1 MVAELKSH
9 VLRRDEK
16 GMFGIPFKRLLGAGV
31 GAVVI
36 FMVARILFPIGAIPF
51 GLVGFIG
58 LLILSA
64 QSGGLSLYTRLL
76 YRVRGWLI
84 IAAASQPDSRIA
96 QAAETLELPIHL
108 VMLDGTHVYAPPEKA
123 VEAEAELSQWE
134 TYAAPDEGGQGLV
147 FVEEV

>member
-36 FMVARILFPIGAIPF
+36 FMVARIVFPIGAIPF
-51 GLVGFIG
+51 GFVGFIG

-84 IAAASQPDSRIA
+84 IAAARQPNSFVA
-96 QAAETLELPIHL
+96 QIAETLELPVHL
-108 VMLDGTHVYAPPEKA
+108 VVLDGTQVYAPPEKA
-123 VEAEAELSQWE
+123 VEVDLSQWE
-134 TYAAPDEGGQGLV
+134 TYAAPDEDGQGLV

>member
-31 GAVVI
+31 GGVVF
-36 FMVARILFPIGAIPF
+36 FMVARFIMPLGAIPLGF
-51 GLVGFIG
+51 GGFIA

-84 IAAASQPDSRIA
+84 IVAASQPNSFIA
-96 QAAETLELPIHL
+96 QAAETLELPTHL
-108 VMLDGTHVYAPPEKA
+108 VVLDGAQVYAPPEKA
-123 VEAEAELSQWE
+123 VEVDLSQWE
-134 TYAAPDEGGQGLV
+134 TYAAPDEDGQGLV

>member
-31 GAVVI
+31 GGVVI

-51 GLVGFIG
+51 GFVGFIG
-58 LLILSA
+58 LPILSA

-84 IAAASQPDSRIA
+84 IAAASQPDSLMA
-96 QAAETLELPIHL
+96 QVAETLELPTHL
-108 VMLDGTHVYAPPEKA
+108 VMLDGAQVYAPPEKA
-123 VEAEAELSQWE
+123 VEVDLSQWE
-134 TYAAPDEGGQGLV
+134 TFAAPDEDGQGLV

>member
-31 GAVVI
+31 GGVVI

-51 GLVGFIG
+51 GFVGFIG

-84 IAAASQPDSRIA
+84 IAAASQPDSLIA
-96 QAAETLELPIHL
+96 QVAETMELPTHL
-108 VMLDGTHVYAPPEKA
+108 VMLDGAQVYAPPEKA
-123 VEAEAELSQWE
+123 VEVDLSQWE
-134 TYAAPDEGGQGLV
+134 TYAAPDEDGQGLV

>member
-31 GAVVI
+31 GGVVI

-51 GLVGFIG
+51 GFVGFIG

-76 YRVRGWLI
+76 YRLRGWLI
-84 IAAASQPDSRIA
+84 IAAAAKPDGRLA
-96 QAAETLELPIHL
+96 QVVETLELPTHL
-108 VMLDGTHVYAPPEKA
+108 VRLDGAQVYAPPEKA
-123 VEAEAELSQWE
+123 VEVDLSQWE
-134 TYAAPDEGGQGLV
+134 TYAAPDEDGQGLV

>member
-31 GAVVI
+31 GGVVV
-36 FMVARILFPIGAIPF
+36 FMVARFIMPLGAIPLGF
-51 GLVGFIG
+51 GGFIA

-84 IAAASQPDSRIA
+84 IVAASQPHSLIA
-96 QAAETLELPIHL
+96 QVAETLELPTHL
-108 VMLDGTHVYAPPEKA
+108 VLLDGTHVYAPPEKA
-123 VEAEAELSQWE
+123 VEVDLSQWE
-134 TYAAPDEGGQGLV
+134 TYAAPDEDGQGLV

>member
-36 FMVARILFPIGAIPF
+36 FMVIRIVLPIGAVPVGII
-51 GLVGFIG
+51 GFIA

-64 QSGGLSLYTRLL
+64 QRGGLSLYTRLL

-84 IAAASQPDSRIA
+84 IAAARQPSSLAGQI
-96 QAAETLELPIHL
+96 AETLELPIHL
-108 VMLDGTHVYAPPEKA
+108 VVLDGAQVYAPPEKA
-123 VEAEAELSQWE
+123 VEVDLSQWE
-134 TYAAPDEGGQGLV
+134 TYAAPDEAGQGLI
-147 FVEEV
+147 FVEEA

>member
-16 GMFGIPFKRLLGAGV
+16 GMLGIPFKRLLGAGV
-31 GAVVI
+31 GAVML
-36 FMVARILFPIGAIPF
+36 FMAVRFVLPIAALPA

-58 LLILSA
+58 LLILLA

-84 IAAASQPDSRIA
+84 IAAASQPDSLIGQLA
-96 QAAETLELPIHL
+96 DTLELPTHL
-108 VMLDGTHVYAPPEKA
+108 VVLDGELVFAP
-123 VEAEAELSQWE
+123 VGQVLDVNLSEWE
-134 TYAAPDEGGQGLV
+134 TYAAPDEGGQGLL

>member
-36 FMVARILFPIGAIPF
+36 FMVARFIMPLGAIPLGF
-51 GLVGFIG
+51 GGFIT

-84 IAAASQPDSRIA
+84 IMAASQPHSLIA
-96 QAAETLELPIHL
+96 QAAETLELPTHL
-108 VMLDGTHVYAPPEKA
+108 VILDGAQVYAPPEKA
-123 VEAEAELSQWE
+123 VEIDLSQWE
-134 TYAAPDEGGQGLV
+134 TYAAPDEDGQGLV

>member
-31 GAVVI
+31 GGVVI

-51 GLVGFIG
+51 GFVGFIG

-84 IAAASQPDSRIA
+84 IAAAQQPDSLIA
-96 QAAETLELPIHL
+96 QMAETLELPTHL
-108 VMLDGTHVYAPPEKA
+108 VMLDGWQVYAPPEKA
-123 VEAEAELSQWE
+123 VEVDLSQWE
-134 TYAAPDEGGQGLV
+134 TYAAPDEDGQGLV

>member
-31 GAVVI
+31 GGVVI
-36 FMVARILFPIGAIPF
+36 FMVARIVFPIGAIPF
-51 GLVGFIG
+51 GFVGFIG

-84 IAAASQPDSRIA
+84 IAAAQQPDSLIA
-96 QAAETLELPIHL
+96 QVAETLELPTHL
-108 VMLDGTHVYAPPEKA
+108 VMLDGAQVYAPPEKA
-123 VEAEAELSQWE
+123 VEVDLSQWE
-134 TYAAPDEGGQGLV
+134 TYAAPDEDGQGLV

>member
-1 MVAELKSH
+1 MVAEFKSH

-36 FMVARILFPIGAIPF
+36 FMIARIVFPIGAIPF
-51 GLVGFIG
+51 GFVGFIG

-64 QSGGLSLYTRLL
+64 QRGGLSLYTRLL
-76 YRVRGWLI
+76 YRVRGWFI
-84 IAAASQPDSRIA
+84 IAAASQPDSLIA

-108 VMLDGTHVYAPPEKA
+108 VMLDGTQVYAPPEKA
-123 VEAEAELSQWE
+123 VEVDLSQWE
-134 TYAAPDEGGQGLV
+134 TYAAPDEDGQGLV

>member
-36 FMVARILFPIGAIPF
+36 FMVARFIMPLGAIPLGF
-51 GLVGFIG
+51 GGFIT

-84 IAAASQPDSRIA
+84 IMATSQPNSLIA
-96 QAAETLELPIHL
+96 QAAETLELPTHL
-108 VMLDGTHVYAPPEKA
+108 VILDGAQVYAPPEKA
-123 VEAEAELSQWE
+123 VEIDLSQWE
-134 TYAAPDEGGQGLV
+134 TYAAPDEDGQGLV
-147 FVEEV
+147 FVEEM

>member
-36 FMVARILFPIGAIPF
+36 FMVARIVFPIGAIPF

-76 YRVRGWLI
+76 YRVRGWFI
-84 IAAASQPDSRIA
+84 IVAASQPDSLIA
-96 QAAETLELPIHL
+96 QVAETLELPTHL
-108 VMLDGTHVYAPPEKA
+108 VMLDGAQVYAPPEKA
-123 VEAEAELSQWE
+123 VEVDLSQWE
-134 TYAAPDEGGQGLV
+134 TYAAPDEDGQGLV

>member
-16 GMFGIPFKRLLGAGV
+16 GMLGIPFKRLLGAGV
-31 GAVVI
+31 GAVML
-36 FMVARILFPIGAIPF
+36 FMAVRFVLPIAALPA
-51 GLVGFIG
+51 GLIGFIG
-58 LLILSA
+58 LLILLA

-84 IAAASQPDSRIA
+84 IAAASRPESVVGQLAD
-96 QAAETLELPIHL
+96 TLELPTHL
-108 VMLDGTHVYAPPEKA
+108 VVLDGELVFAP
-123 VEAEAELSQWE
+123 VGQVLDVNLSEWE
-134 TYAAPDEGGQGLV
+134 TYAAPDEGGQGLL

>member
-1 MVAELKSH
+1 
-9 VLRRDEK
+9 
-16 GMFGIPFKRLLGAGV
+16 GAGV

-36 FMVARILFPIGAIPF
+36 FMVARFIMPLGAIPLGF
-51 GLVGFIG
+51 GGFIT

-84 IAAASQPDSRIA
+84 IMAASQPHSLIA
-96 QAAETLELPIHL
+96 QAAETLELPTHL
-108 VMLDGTHVYAPPEKA
+108 VILDGAQVYAPPEKA
-123 VEAEAELSQWE
+123 VEIDLSQWE
-134 TYAAPDEGGQGLV
+134 TYAAPDEDGQGLV

>member
-31 GAVVI
+31 GGVVF
-36 FMVARILFPIGAIPF
+36 FMVARFIMPLGAIPLGF
-51 GLVGFIG
+51 GGFIA

-84 IAAASQPDSRIA
+84 IVAASQPHSLVA
-96 QAAETLELPIHL
+96 QVAETLELPTHL
-108 VMLDGTHVYAPPEKA
+108 VMLDGGQVYAPPEKA
-123 VEAEAELSQWE
+123 VEVDLSQWE
-134 TYAAPDEGGQGLV
+134 TYAAPDEDGQGLV